1 MRMSCNGCRVLR
13 KGCSETCIIRPCLQW
28 IKNEESQANA
38 TVFLAKFYGRAGLMN
53 LISAGP
59 EHVRPAIFK
68 SLLYEACGRMVN
80 PIFGS
85 VGLLC
90 SGNWQLCQAAVESIL
105 KGCPIHPILVDSSG
119 TQMPTERSNTN
130 PSVRSTLMETIT
142 NELHKVKTKGRFKRR
157 KSTVKDLSLN
167 NSDDAEDL
175 GASQV
180 FNLRWR
186 RCYPGEL
193 QTPAMEGIP
202 NNLVSSDSSC
212 ETLEHFDELRNH
224 KESDMEGN
232 MSKAMDMGPVNIKCC
247 NDQNDHKA
255 TMESV
260 PEISHPQAPQAL
272 DLEDMQP
279 IKHEYDSM
287 ATDATDVKL
296 ELTLSSQGSATH
308 AAEKYHT
315 NLHWN
320 NSCME
325 HSDDPTTIT
334 YLGLGLTQA

>member
-59 EHVRPAIFK
+59 EHLRPAIFK

-105 KGCPIHPILVDSSG
+105 KGCPIHPILMDSSG
-119 TQMPTERSNTN
+119 TQMPTESSNTN

-167 NSDDAEDL
+167 NSDAEDL

-186 RCYPGEL
+186 RCYPGES
-193 QTPAMEGIP
+193 QTPALEGIP

-212 ETLEHFDELRNH
+212 ESLGHFDDLRNH
-224 KESDMEGN
+224 KEADMEGH
-232 MSKAMDMGPVNIKCC
+232 MSKAMDMGPANIKCC

-260 PEISHPQAPQAL
+260 REVSYTQAP
-272 DLEDMQP
+272 DLEDMQA
-279 IKHEYDSM
+279 IKHEYESISSDV
-287 ATDATDVKL
+287 TDVKL
-296 ELTLSSQGSATH
+296 ELTLSSQGSATR
-308 AAEKYHT
+308 APEKHHT
-315 NLHWN
+315 NLHW

-325 HSDDPTTIT
+325 HSDEPTIT